1 MSNVACPPSLCNVP
15 LKTRWARRS
24 KATKAKSSSLHALS
38 RSSRPPAPQ
47 PKTNNN
53 NNRRRR
59 RPNSPSP
66 RSRLTRTKV
75 VLLKNGPPVV
85 HRRVRHRAVRCN
97 AIRRATLIGFVGDP
111 RRLHVLWTD
120 ARAKVGFDR
129 RGGGDRPTRTAG
141 HVLWKRTC
149 GGVWRGVPEV
159 CALGVGFCF
168 YGCEFNVHRVQYE
181 YNIQ

>member
-129 RGGGDRPTRTAG
+129 RGGGSADED
-141 HVLWKRTC
+141 
-149 GGVWRGVPEV
+149 GGACAVEEDVWRGVEG
-159 CALGVGFCF
+159 CTRGLCF
-168 YGCEFNVHRVQYE
+168 GRRVLLLWM
-181 YNIQ
+181 